1 MDNKLGKMSITT
13 AEVQGG
19 ILDME
24 EQITVLKT
32 ESTQTDNHQQNG
44 RANKATG

>member
-1 MDNKLGKMSITT
+1 MDNKFEKISVTT

-24 EQITVLKT
+24 EQITVLKIG
-32 ESTQTDNHQQNG
+32 STQTDNHHNG